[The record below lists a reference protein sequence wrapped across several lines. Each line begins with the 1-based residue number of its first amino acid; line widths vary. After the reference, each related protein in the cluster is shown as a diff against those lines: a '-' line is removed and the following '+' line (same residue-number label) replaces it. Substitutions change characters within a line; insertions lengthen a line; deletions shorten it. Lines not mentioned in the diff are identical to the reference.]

1 MHQSPSDDVSGGWG
15 CPLPKNSI
23 TEALYILGA
32 TIDFIDCWLKSLEQN
47 SIERCDLYSHNMDIL
62 FQKIP
67 VKLTNKTSP
76 KAQIIITCYW
86 RWVDIWKN

>member
-32 TIDFIDCWLKSLEQN
+32 TIDFIDCWLKALEHN
-47 SIERCDLYSHNMDIL
+47 VLERYIMYAFNTKNCFRKPQLKFINN
-62 FQKIP
+62 P
-67 VKLTNKTSP
+67 V
-76 KAQIIITCYW
+76 QI
-86 RWVDIWKN
+86 KNENHYYMLLEVVGK